1 MDELPFE
8 EAMAF
13 IARSDVA
20 HLGVIDN
27 GAPYVSPISY
37 VLIEGR
43 LCFRTG
49 AGRRLDA
56 LRSNPRVS
64 VEVSEY
70 DIETGDWKSVIAGG
84 DASIVTDDRTAQEV
98 VGQLLHK
105 YAKAIGSPLSRGG
118 ARPLPEPGVIV
129 AIDLAEVTGRSS
141 GSWFSLPTRPGRL

>member
-64 VEVSEY
+64 VEVS
-70 DIETGDWKSVIAGG
+70 
-84 DASIVTDDRTAQEV
+84 QCC
-98 VGQLLHK
+98 
-105 YAKAIGSPLSRGG
+105 
-118 ARPLPEPGVIV
+118 
-129 AIDLAEVTGRSS
+129 
-141 GSWFSLPTRPGRL
+141 SWFNPGRFGDRVDPDCRHGR